1 MSKES
6 TFQLESFRQATPYIY
21 AHRGKTFVLYLDS
34 SLLAEENIA
43 SLIHDL
49 ALVHTL
55 GVKLVLVLGL
65 RTFIDKKIGKQSA
78 SKTKSTFKDGW
89 RITDAKSLNSIKEV
103 AGNVKADIEALF
115 SVGLINTPM
124 SGLKLNLVS
133 GNFTRAKPVGV
144 RDGVDY
150 QHTGEV
156 RSIAAD
162 EIQKQLDAN
171 NIVLMLPLGYS
182 KTGEIF
188 NLSSLE
194 IAKHTACALQSEK
207 LILMLDTFKAPGR
220 KKQSDNHYNVNEAK
234 ELIKKLPS
242 SKQLLKNHLDVAIQA
257 CLENV
262 KRVHLLDASK
272 PGALL
277 EELYTLDG
285 VATLVTA
292 ETYDEIRPAT
302 INDVGGIIELIQP
315 LIDKGTLVARTR
327 EQLELEIENF
337 DVIGRDGMILACGA
351 LQIFTK
357 ERAAEV
363 ACMAVHL
370 EYQSNGRGSKMLS
383 HLEKKSSAA
392 GVSLLFV
399 LTTQT
404 SHWFREHGFKSTK
417 VESLP
422 MKKRSLY
429 NYQRNSKAYSKAL

>member
-1 MSKES
+1 VPIES
-6 TFQLESFRQATPYIY
+6 TFQLENFRQAMPYIY
-21 AHRGKTFVLYLDS
+21 AHRSKTFVVYISDA
-34 SLLAEENIA
+34 LLAKENTA

-65 RTFIDKKIGKQSA
+65 RSFIDKKLGKQSA
-78 SKTKSTFKDGW
+78 SLFENNW
-89 RITDAKSLNSIKEV
+89 RITDARSLGAIKEV
-103 AGNVKADIEALF
+103 AGSVKTDIEALF
-115 SVGLINTPM
+115 SIGLINTPM
-124 SGLKLNLVS
+124 SGMKLNVVS
-133 GNFTRAKPVGV
+133 GNYVRAKPVGI
-144 RDGVDY
+144 RNGVDY

-156 RSIAAD
+156 RNIVAD

-182 KTGEIF
+182 KTGDIF
-188 NLSSLE
+188 NLTSIE
-194 IAKHTACALQSEK
+194 VAKHTACALQSEK
-207 LILMLDTFKAPGR
+207 LIIMLNKYKAPSN
-220 KKQSDNHYNVNEAK
+220 KKQSDNHYNIHEAK
-234 ELIKKLPS
+234 ELVKKLQK
-242 SKQLLKNHLDVAIQA
+242 SKQQVKGYLDVAIQA

-302 INDVGGIIELIQP
+302 INDVGGITELIQP
-315 LIDKGTLVARTR
+315 LIDKGALVQRTR

-337 DVIGRDGMILACGA
+337 DVIERDGMVLACGA
-351 LQIFTK
+351 LNIFT
-357 ERAAEV
+357 EENAAEV
-363 ACMAVHL
+363 ACLAVHP
-370 EYQSNGRGSKMLS
+370 EYQSNGRGSKMLA
-383 HLEKKSSAA
+383 HLEKKSAA
-392 GVSLLFV
+392 AEINLLFV

-404 SHWFREHGFKSTK
+404 SHWFREHGFKTTK
-417 VESLP
+417 IESLP

-429 NYQRNSKAYSKAL
+429 NYQRNSKAYSKAV

>member
-21 AHRGKTFVLYLDS
+21 AHRGKTFVLYIND
-34 SLLAEENIA
+34 SLLAKENTA

-65 RTFIDKKIGKQSA
+65 RTFIDKKLGKQST
-78 SKTKSTFKDGW
+78 SSFENNW
-89 RITDAKSLNSIKEV
+89 RITDAKSLHAIKQV
-103 AGNVKADIEALF
+103 AGSVKTDIEALF
-115 SVGLINTPM
+115 SIGVINTPM
-124 SGLKLNLVS
+124 SGMKLNVVC
-133 GNFTRAKPVGV
+133 GNYVRAKPVGV

-156 RSIAAD
+156 RSIAAN

-182 KTGEIF
+182 KTGDIF
-188 NLSSLE
+188 NLSSIEL
-194 IAKHTACALQSEK
+194 AKHAACALQSEK
-207 LILMLDTFKAPGR
+207 LILMLDKFIAPG
-220 KKQSDNHYNVNEAK
+220 KKRQSDNHYNVNEAK
-234 ELIKKLPS
+234 EVIKKLP
-242 SKQLLKNHLDVAIQA
+242 KTKEQLKRYLGIAVQA

-302 INDVGGIIELIQP
+302 INDVGGITELIQP
-315 LIDKGTLVARTR
+315 LIDKGALVARTR

-337 DVIGRDGMILACGA
+337 DIIERDGMVLACGA
-351 LQIFTK
+351 LHIFA
-357 ERAAEV
+357 EEHAAEV
-363 ACMAVHL
+363 ACLAVHP
-370 EYQSNGRGSKMLS
+370 EYQANGRGSKMLS
-383 HLEKKSSAA
+383 HLEKKSADA
-392 GVSLLFV
+392 EVNLLFV

-404 SHWFREHGFKSTK
+404 SHWFREHGFKTTK
-417 VESLP
+417 IESLP
-422 MKKRSLY
+422 MKKRALF
-429 NYQRNSKAYSKAL
+429 NYQRNSKAYSKVV

>member
-1 MSKES
+1 MPKDS

-21 AHRGKTFVLYLDS
+21 AHRGKTFVLYISDV
-34 SLLAEENIA
+34 LLAKENTA

-65 RTFIDKKIGKQSA
+65 RTFIDKKLGKQSA
-78 SKTKSTFKDGW
+78 SSFENNW
-89 RITDAKSLNSIKEV
+89 RITDSKTLDAIKEV
-103 AGNVKADIEALF
+103 AGCVKTDIEALF
-115 SVGLINTPM
+115 SIGLINTPM
-124 SGLKLNLVS
+124 SGMKLNVVS
-133 GNFTRAKPVGV
+133 GNYVRAKPVGV
-144 RDGVDY
+144 RNGVDH

-156 RSIAAD
+156 RNIAAD
-162 EIQKQLDAN
+162 EIQKQLDTN

-182 KTGEIF
+182 KTGDIF
-188 NLSSLE
+188 NVSSME
-194 IAKHTACALQSEK
+194 VAKFAACSLQSEK
-207 LILMLDTFKAPGR
+207 LILMLDKFIAPGK

-234 ELIKKLPS
+234 ELVKKLPK
-242 SKQLLKNHLDVAIQA
+242 SKQLLKTYLDIAVQA

-302 INDVGGIIELIQP
+302 INDVGGITELIQP
-315 LIDKGTLVARTR
+315 LIDKGALVPRTR
-327 EQLELEIENF
+327 EQLELEIDSF
-337 DVIGRDGMILACGA
+337 DVIERDGMVLACGA
-351 LQIFTK
+351 LHIFT
-357 ERAAEV
+357 EEHAAEV
-363 ACMAVHL
+363 ACLAVHP

-383 HLEKKSSAA
+383 HLEKKSAQA
-392 GVSLLFV
+392 GVNLLFV

-404 SHWFREHGFKSTK
+404 SHWFREHGFKITK
-417 VESLP
+417 IESLP
-422 MKKRSLY
+422 MKKRALY
-429 NYQRNSKAYSKAL
+429 NYQRNSKLYSKAV

>member
-1 MSKES
+1 MPKDS

-21 AHRGKTFVLYLDS
+21 AHRGKTFVLHISDV
-34 SLLAEENIA
+34 LLSKENTA

-78 SKTKSTFKDGW
+78 SSFENNW
-89 RITDAKSLNSIKEV
+89 RITDAKTLIAIKEV
-103 AGNVKADIEALF
+103 AGSVKTDIEALF
-115 SVGLINTPM
+115 SIGLINTPM
-124 SGLKLNLVS
+124 SGMKLNVVS
-133 GNFTRAKPVGV
+133 GNYVRAKPVGV
-144 RDGVDY
+144 RNGVDH

-156 RSIAAD
+156 RNIAAD

-182 KTGEIF
+182 KTGDIF
-188 NLSSLE
+188 NLSSME
-194 IAKHTACALQSEK
+194 VAKYAACTLQSEK
-207 LILMLDTFKAPGR
+207 LILMLDKFIAPGK

-234 ELIKKLPS
+234 ELVKKLPK
-242 SKQLLKNHLDVAIQA
+242 SKQQLKAYLDIAVQA

-302 INDVGGIIELIQP
+302 INDVGGITELIQP
-315 LIDKGTLVARTR
+315 LIDKGALVPRTR

-337 DVIGRDGMILACGA
+337 DVIERDGMVLACGA
-351 LQIFTK
+351 LHVFT
-357 ERAAEV
+357 EEYAAEV
-363 ACMAVHL
+363 ACLAVHP

-383 HLEKKSSAA
+383 HLEKKSAEA
-392 GVSLLFV
+392 GVNLLFV

-404 SHWFREHGFKSTK
+404 SHWFREHGFKTTK
-417 VESLP
+417 IESLP
-422 MKKRSLY
+422 MKKRALY
-429 NYQRNSKAYSKAL
+429 NYQRNSKAYSKAV

>member
-34 SLLAEENIA
+34 NLLAKENIA
-43 SLIHDL
+43 SLVHDL

-65 RTFIDKKIGKQSA
+65 RSFIDKKIGKQPSSA
-78 SKTKSTFKDGW
+78 FKDGW
-89 RITDAKSLNSIKEV
+89 RITNTKSLNAIKEV

-133 GNFTRAKPVGV
+133 GNFLRAKPVGV
-144 RDGVDY
+144 RDGIDY

-156 RSIAAD
+156 RSIAAN
-162 EIQKQLDAN
+162 EIQQQLDAN

-194 IAKHTACALQSEK
+194 VAKHTASALQSEK
-207 LILMLDTFKAPGR
+207 LILMLDKFTAPGR

-234 ELIKKLPS
+234 ELMKKLPK
-242 SKQLLKNHLDVAIQA
+242 SKQQLKNQLDVAVQA

-302 INDVGGIIELIQP
+302 INDVGGIAELIQP
-315 LIDKGTLVARTR
+315 LIDKGALVARTR

-337 DVIGRDGMILACGA
+337 DVIERDGMVLACGA
-351 LQIFTK
+351 LQIFAQ

-363 ACMAVHL
+363 ACMAVHP
-370 EYQSNGRGSKMLS
+370 EYQSNGRGSKMLT
-383 HLEKKSSAA
+383 HLEKKSAA
-392 GVSLLFV
+392 ADVSLLFV

-417 VESLP
+417 IESLP
-422 MKKRSLY
+422 MKKRALF

>member
-34 SLLAEENIA
+34 NLLAKENIA
-43 SLIHDL
+43 SLVHDL

-65 RTFIDKKIGKQSA
+65 RSFIDKKIGKQPSSA
-78 SKTKSTFKDGW
+78 FKDGW
-89 RITDAKSLNSIKEV
+89 RITNTKSLNAIKEV

-133 GNFTRAKPVGV
+133 GNFLRAKPVGV
-144 RDGVDY
+144 RDGIDY

-156 RSIAAD
+156 RSIAAN
-162 EIQKQLDAN
+162 EIQQQLDAN

-194 IAKHTACALQSEK
+194 VAKHTASALQSEK
-207 LILMLDTFKAPGR
+207 LILMLDKFTAPGR

-234 ELIKKLPS
+234 ELVKKLPK
-242 SKQLLKNHLDVAIQA
+242 SKQQLKNQLDVAVQA

-302 INDVGGIIELIQP
+302 INDVGGIAELIQP
-315 LIDKGTLVARTR
+315 LIDKGALVARTR

-337 DVIGRDGMILACGA
+337 DVIERDGMVLACGA
-351 LQIFTK
+351 LQIFAQ

-363 ACMAVHL
+363 ACMAVHP
-370 EYQSNGRGSKMLS
+370 EYQSNGRGSKMLT
-383 HLEKKSSAA
+383 HLEKKSAA
-392 GVSLLFV
+392 ADVSLLFV

-417 VESLP
+417 IESLP
-422 MKKRSLY
+422 MKKRALF

>member
-1 MSKES
+1 VRKES

-21 AHRGKTFVLYLDS
+21 AHRGKTFVLYIDS
-34 SLLAEENIA
+34 SLLAKENIA
-43 SLIHDL
+43 SLVHDL

-65 RTFIDKKIGKQSA
+65 RAFIDKKIGKQPSSA
-78 SKTKSTFKDGW
+78 FKDGW
-89 RITDAKSLNSIKEV
+89 RITDAKSLHAIKEV

-115 SVGLINTPM
+115 SIGLINTPM

-133 GNFTRAKPVGV
+133 GNYLRAKPVGV

-156 RSIAAD
+156 RSIAVD
-162 EIQKQLDAN
+162 EIQKQVDAN

-194 IAKHTACALQSEK
+194 VAKHAACTLQSEK
-207 LILMLDTFKAPGR
+207 LILMLDKFNAPGR

-234 ELIKKLPS
+234 ELVKKLPK
-242 SKQLLKNHLDVAIQA
+242 SKHQLKTHLDIAVQA

-272 PGALL
+272 PGVLL

-302 INDVGGIIELIQP
+302 INDVGGITELIQP
-315 LIDKGTLVARTR
+315 LIDKGALVARTR

-337 DVIGRDGMILACGA
+337 DVIERDGMVLACGA
-351 LQIFTK
+351 LQIFA
-357 ERAAEV
+357 EEQAAEV
-363 ACMAVHL
+363 ACLAVHP
-370 EYQSNGRGSKMLS
+370 EYQSNGRGRKMLS
-383 HLEKKSSAA
+383 HLEKKSSSA

-404 SHWFREHGFKSTK
+404 SHWFCEHGFKSTK
-417 VESLP
+417 IEALP
-422 MKKRSLY
+422 MKKRALY
-429 NYQRNSKAYSKAL
+429 NYQRNSKAYSKAV

>member
-1 MSKES
+1 VPKES

-21 AHRGKTFVLYLDS
+21 AHRGKTFVLYIDS
-34 SLLAEENIA
+34 ALLAKENIA

-65 RTFIDKKIGKQSA
+65 RTFIDKKIGKQPASA
-78 SKTKSTFKDGW
+78 FKNGW
-89 RITDAKSLNSIKEV
+89 RITDSKSLQAIKEV
-103 AGNVKADIEALF
+103 AGSVKTNIEALF
-115 SVGLINTPM
+115 SIGLINTPM
-124 SGLKLNLVS
+124 SGMKLNVVS
-133 GNFTRAKPVGV
+133 GNYLRAKPVGV

-162 EIQKQLDAN
+162 EIQKQLDTN
-171 NIVLMLPLGYS
+171 NIVLMLPLGCS
-182 KTGEIF
+182 KTGEVF

-194 IAKHTACALQSEK
+194 VAKHAARALQSEK
-207 LILMLDTFKAPGR
+207 LILMLDKFNAPGN
-220 KKQSDNHYNVNEAK
+220 KKQSNNHYSVNEAK
-234 ELIKKLPS
+234 ELVKKLPKN
-242 SKQLLKNHLDVAIQA
+242 KQQLKTHLDIAIQT

-302 INDVGGIIELIQP
+302 INDVGGITELIQP
-315 LIDKGTLVARTR
+315 LIDNGALVARTR

-337 DVIGRDGMILACGA
+337 DVIERDGMVLACGA
-351 LQIFTK
+351 LQIFA
-357 ERAAEV
+357 EEHAAEL
-363 ACMAVHL
+363 ACLAVHP

-383 HLEKKSSAA
+383 HLEKKSTQAE
-392 GVSLLFV
+392 VNLLFI

-404 SHWFREHGFKSTK
+404 SHWFREHGFKTTK
-417 VESLP
+417 IDSLP
-422 MKKRSLY
+422 MKKRALY
-429 NYQRNSKAYSKAL
+429 NYQRNSKAYSKAV